1 MTDDRYAPKICKNC
15 GKEFTPTKGHPNK
28 IYCCNDCYLEHR
40 KKTSYMQ
47 RYYQDN
53 TERWKARASTQD
65 FKDHKNLLR
74 RQRYATD
81 AEYREKIKQKG
92 IKYNQRHPT
101 AKLSQRL
108 RKFGLT
114 IEDYNRIL
122 DFQHGKCAICGC
134 EIGDVMGN
142 RLYVD
147 HDHATGSVRGLLCSS
162 CNFGLGNFHD
172 DPQLLHN
179 AIQYLEE
186 GCI

>member
-1 MTDDRYAPKICKNC
+1 MLLKYARIAAGNLRPRKGIPIRFTVAMIVIWGIARKPVICSITIRIIPNNGRHGHRHKI
-15 GKEFTPTKGHPNK
+15 
-28 IYCCNDCYLEHR
+28 L
-40 KKTSYMQ
+40 
-47 RYYQDN
+47 
-53 TERWKARASTQD
+53 
-65 FKDHKNLLR
+65 
-74 RQRYATD
+74 
-81 AEYREKIKQKG
+81 KIKQKG